1 MMSLVRCQSPRS
13 CARWKEQCAYVSP
26 PERFQLDEATR
37 TDLGS
42 LETVIMPAV
51 QIGENPVLV
60 FQTTVPPDWWVSNG
74 GETA

>member
-1 MMSLVRCQSPRS
+1 MSAHLNG
-13 CARWKEQCAYVSP
+13 
-26 PERFQLDEATR
+26 FQLDDAAR
-37 TDLGS
+37 THLGS

-60 FQTTVPPDWWVSNG
+60 FQTTVPPDGWVSNG